1 MAFGSFFTGSPASSQ
16 QFPVLSPQQL
26 NVKGA
31 ASNQALKMLQNL
43 GGTTGFEPIAQQART
58 QFQTQTVPGIAE
70 RFTALGSGGQRSSAF
85 TGALGQAGAGLE
97 EGLASLQSQ
106 RGMDLL
112 KLLLGTSL
120 SPEVETGITPESEG
134 GLGTF
139 LKQLLPYFPALL
151 GGLFGGP
158 SGAALGGALGGGVSA
173 LSNIFGSQPQSPAR
187 VNLPPYGSLIGNT
200 LGNQPS
206 GLNLPNYQGLIS
218 GILGGQ

>member
-1 MAFGSFFTGSPASSQ
+1 MANFFTGSPATSQ

-31 ASNQALKMLQNL
+31 ASNQALRMLQNL
-43 GGTTGFEPIAQQART
+43 GGATGFEPIAQRAKT
-58 QFQTQTVPGIAE
+58 QFNTQTVPSIAE
-70 RFTALGSGGQRSSAF
+70 RFTSLGGGAQRSSAF
-85 TGALGQAGAGLE
+85 PALLGQQAAGLE
-97 EGLASLQSQ
+97 EGLAGLQSQ
-106 RGMDLL
+106 HGMELL

-134 GLGTF
+134 GFGSL
-139 LKQLLPYFPALL
+139 LKQLLPYLGPLL

-158 SGAALGGALGGGVSA
+158 GGAAIGGALGGGVSA
-173 LSNIFGSQPQSPAR
+173 LSNIFGSQPQSQAR
-187 VNLPPYGSLIGNT
+187 VNLPNYGSLIGNT

>member
-1 MAFGSFFTGSPASSQ
+1 MANFFTGSPATSQ

-58 QFQTQTVPGIAE
+58 QFQSQTVPGIAE

-85 TGALGQAGAGLE
+85 TGALGQAGVGLE

-106 RGMDLL
+106 HGMDLL

-134 GLGTF
+134 GFGAL
-139 LKQLLPYFPALL
+139 LKQLLPYIPALL
-151 GGLFGGP
+151 GSFFGPAGTAAGAGIGVLGSGLT
-158 SGAALGGALGGGVSA
+158 SL
-173 LSNIFGSQPQSPAR
+173 FGSQPQSQAR

-206 GLNLPNYQGLIS
+206 GLNLPNYGGLIS
-218 GILGGQ
+218 SVLGGQ